1 MLKDKKNIKYMIG
14 IILIFIGTLLP
25 AIRIAQENISF
36 LKDNGPLMIILVGI
50 MFLLIKLEKKEF
62 ITLPS
67 IISVVLI
74 IKFIFDNG
82 NRLKQ
87 INSMYNCYAK
97 FQYGLAVI
105 LIGNLIL
112 LISLITEY
120 INFKTLNNKIN
131 ELKLKYINK
140 TKTKLEKIKTKK
152 QEKLQSQKQK
162 ENKKILTPTLIQK
175 LEKKQETKKI
185 TKETTQ
191 DGKIKYNKITVKV
204 DKPKEKQKLKE
215 RLENL
220 ILKLKLKKI
229 SRKKISLTKYQEPET
244 KIKTKTY
251 YIPTINIQRWTRDN
265 VSCINCGAKINT
277 NSEYCFLCDC
287 KINLKDKE
295 KKLS

>member
-14 IILIFIGTLLP
+14 IIIIFIGTLLP
-25 AIRIAQENISF
+25 AIRIAQEKISF

-62 ITLPS
+62 ITIPS
-67 IISVVLI
+67 IMSVVLI
-74 IKFIFDNG
+74 IKFLFDNE

-87 INSMYNCYAK
+87 INTMYNCYAK
-97 FQYGLAVI
+97 FQYGLVVI

-112 LISLITEY
+112 LISLIIEY
-120 INFKTLNNKIN
+120 INFKKLNDKINTLKIKHKEKNKI
-131 ELKLKYINK
+131 KQ
-140 TKTKLEKIKTKK
+140 EKIKTKK
-152 QEKLQSQKQK
+152 QTKLEKQKQ
-162 ENKKILTPTLIQK
+162 NKKVLTPSIIQK
-175 LEKKQETKKI
+175 LVKKQETKKI

-191 DGKIKYNKITVKV
+191 DGKIKFNKITVKV

-215 RLENL
+215 RIENL

-229 SRKKISLTKYQEPET
+229 SRKKISLTKYHDTEP
-244 KIKTKTY
+244 IKKTY

-265 VSCINCGAKINT
+265 VSCINCGAKVNT